1 MSYRALYVAD
11 VHLSN
16 TLPFA
21 ERDPQTLITDRL
33 RDVLQV
39 LEQMRVYADQHEIT
53 DVWIIGDL
61 LDKRLLDAITLK
73 MAVEAVNELNQ
84 RHRVVLV
91 PGNHEAGDAACRH
104 YVLDGFAQ
112 LADVAVIGNEG
123 QWYDTI
129 NGPRVYAMP
138 FLPQARATDVLR
150 KLIDSGERPDLLLL
164 HQTIRGG
171 RVGGWEAKDGLDPEL
186 LAAVSP
192 TVLSGHFHT
201 PQQVGETITYLG
213 APVQHHFQDVDESRG
228 FWDISLGDEIQAE
241 MVAIDGAPRFH
252 VVPWIT
258 SGQPPVIDVSP
269 GDYVKL
275 LVQGPKSAVDK
286 LMPQARLL
294 CESLKTDKGARY
306 AKPISEPDSGPT
318 RQRIIETKPG
328 ERPSAEVIVGRYL
341 DVADCTGLNRETL
354 AAFAK
359 ELVHD
364 AEQ

>member
-11 VHLSN
+11 VHLAN
-16 TLPFA
+16 NLPHA
-21 ERDPQTLITDRL
+21 ERDPETLITDRL
-33 RDVLQV
+33 RDTLKV
-39 LEQMRVYADQHEIT
+39 LEQMGAYAAQAEIA
-53 DVWIIGDL
+53 DIWILGDL

-73 MAVEAVNELNQ
+73 MAVEAVAELNQ
-84 RHRVVLV
+84 RHRVILV

-112 LADVAVIGNEG
+112 LADVAVVGTDG
-123 QWYDTI
+123 QWFDTV

-138 FLPQARATDVLR
+138 YLPRARATDVLR
-150 KLIDSGERPDLLLL
+150 RLVDSSERPDLLLL
-164 HQTIRGG
+164 HQTITGG

-186 LAAVSP
+186 LNAVSP

-201 PQQVGETITYLG
+201 PQQVGEAITYLG
-213 APVQHHFQDVDESRG
+213 APLQHHFQDVGESRG

-241 MVAIDGAPRFH
+241 MVAIEGAPRFH
-252 VVPWIT
+252 VAQWIT
-258 SGQPPVIDVSP
+258 SGQPPVLELSP
-269 GDYVKL
+269 GDYIKL

-294 CESLKTDKGARY
+294 CERFKSDAGVRY
-306 AKPISEPDSGPT
+306 AKAIAEPDSGPT

-328 ERPSAEVIVGRYL
+328 ERPSAEAVVSRYL

-364 AEQ
+364 AD